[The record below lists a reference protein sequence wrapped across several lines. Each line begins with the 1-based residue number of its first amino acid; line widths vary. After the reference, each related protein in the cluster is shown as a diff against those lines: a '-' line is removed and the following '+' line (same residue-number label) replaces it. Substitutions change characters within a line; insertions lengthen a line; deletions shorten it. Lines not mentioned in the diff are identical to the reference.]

1 MCPGGQVVAA
11 ASEDGLLAV
20 NGMSLLARDGANA
33 NSALVVNVTPEDFPS
48 DDVLAGVEFQR
59 HWERLAYQ
67 LSGSYQAPVQW
78 VGDFLADKKV
88 RPLAVCS
95 PPIGPALFL
104 QN

>member
-11 ASEDGLLAV
+11 ASEEGLLAV

-59 HWERLAYQ
+59 H
-67 LSGSYQAPVQW
+67 
-78 VGDFLADKKV
+78 
-88 RPLAVCS
+88 
-95 PPIGPALFL
+95 
-104 QN
+104 